1 MINDTLLVN
10 IFDSVHIEG
19 EGWDY
24 IYRLTSPHCYACSIP
39 GRVIFRV
46 LFVLFFSMIWG
57 ERWLLVLV
65 NCWQS
70 LLNLLFVIILYI
82 LISIKTFAHALN
94 QISAHI
100 GKSQCHRLTYMTY
113 FMWQCCRHEYTCSWC
128 TVHLTFNNN
137 QSIKYFQLFSLYI
150 VILL

>member
-1 MINDTLLVN
+1 MGLYLPFNLATLLCM
-10 IFDSVHIEG
+10 FHSRTCHI
-19 EGWDY
+19 
-24 IYRLTSPHCYACSIP
+24 SCFFFC
-39 GRVIFRV
+39 F
-46 LFVLFFSMIWG
+46 FFSMIWG
-57 ERWLLVLV
+57 ERWLFVLV